1 MVDRRRNSVSLGID
15 IPGINKLAANEE
27 SSNGGT
33 RQNHKVYF
41 EIPKSN
47 IYLHL
52 YIVALSEVWGIN
64 FHYLN
69 MTLALWGLL
78 RYCLVILLTIEN
90 HCLPPSS
97 SHTYIAFLI
106 FKFIDYYYNVLCPTD
121 PNFNR
126 QISHFDCFSC
136 VVWRAALDAGLRH
149 IFAP

>member
-1 MVDRRRNSVSLGID
+1 MTTNLLKELLLVLYYFLKNM
-15 IPGINKLAANEE
+15 PTH
-27 SSNGGT
+27 SSGWYSS
-33 RQNHKVYF
+33 NHKVYF

-52 YIVALSEVWGIN
+52 YIVAPSEVWGIN

-106 FKFIDYYYNVLCPTD
+106 FKFIKLSNRDVAPIFTPTICWEKPLYNKVYK
-121 PNFNR
+121 
-126 QISHFDCFSC
+126 IH
-136 VVWRAALDAGLRH
+136 
-149 IFAP
+149 